1 MVKTDQ
7 QILRDIVTVATACRR
22 HYAQNRAVLSV
33 DSAAFHILHRR
44 FEIRALQFC
53 CDFVNDDTLPG
64 NLRAYRAAQRLLPLM
79 RLLAQHEEEINA
91 RLHAA

>member
-53 CDFVNDDTLPG
+53 CDL
-64 NLRAYRAAQRLLPLM
+64 
-79 RLLAQHEEEINA
+79 
-91 RLHAA
+91 